1 MRREGGDG
9 DFCPFF
15 PVDRSKWLGMIE
27 TLTSPLRAIWEN
39 LLERLFF
46 LPPFPESI
54 DSLALFSLLLVVG
67 LLIGEWLHAHFKWP
81 KVIGYVLAGILFGPS
96 ALAWISI
103 EALAQAR
110 PIADAALGLLMM
122 EVGRRLDLSWLRR
135 NPELLRSTLAD
146 ITLSFV
152 LIFIFA
158 LWLVG
163 LTPAW
168 AAATAAVTMASAPAV
183 VLLTIEEAK
192 AQGQVTERIIL
203 HTAISSAASFVA
215 FAVVL
220 GIVHAELS
228 EDWLNAIAH
237 PLWVVAGALLVGGIG
252 TWLALRIA
260 KTLPKGS
267 LAQVFVLIACALL
280 AVGIARML
288 AVPVF
293 LTLFLMGVLLASRD
307 QQQTLRYTELP
318 EGHWLLAIVL
328 FVIVGASLPWQEFTW
343 LAGLQALGLL
353 LVRAAAKGAA
363 MAWSGG
369 SLPLPK
375 RLLVGMGIQ
384 PLSATAVF
392 MAYEIASLYPEV
404 GRSALTLPLF
414 AAAMMELIGPAL
426 CRLALHKSGECESGE
441 RSQGGIA

>member
-1 MRREGGDG
+1 
-9 DFCPFF
+9 
-15 PVDRSKWLGMIE
+15 MIE
-27 TLTSPLRAIWEN
+27 PLIAPLRSVWES
-39 LLERLFF
+39 LIERLLF

-54 DSLALFSLLLVVG
+54 DALALFSLLLVTG
-67 LLIGEWLHAHFKWP
+67 LLMGEWLHAHARWP

-96 ALAWISI
+96 LLGWIGV
-103 EALAQAR
+103 ETLAQAR

-146 ITLSFV
+146 IGLSFA
-152 LIFIFA
+152 LIFAFA

-163 LTPAW
+163 LSPAW

-183 VLLTIEEAK
+183 VLLTVEESR

-215 FAVVL
+215 FAFVL
-220 GIVHAELS
+220 GVVHAELS
-228 EDWLNAIAH
+228 EDWLNAVVH
-237 PLWVVAGALLVGGIG
+237 PIWVVTGALLVGGLG
-252 TWLALRIA
+252 SWLALRIA
-260 KTLPKGS
+260 RALPKRS
-267 LAQVFVLIACALL
+267 LAQVFVLVACALL

-293 LTLFLMGVLLASRD
+293 LTLFLMGVLLAALDRR
-307 QQQTLRYTELP
+307 QTLRYTELP
-318 EGHWLLAIVL
+318 DGHWLLAIVL

-353 LVRAAAKGAA
+353 LVRAAAKAA
-363 MAWSGG
+363 ALAWSGG

-392 MAYEIASLYPEV
+392 MAYELASLYPEV

-414 AAAMMELIGPAL
+414 AAAMMELAGPAL
-426 CRLALHKSGECESGE
+426 CRLALRRSGECENEAGE
-441 RSQGGIA
+441 RGGIA

>member
-1 MRREGGDG
+1 
-9 DFCPFF
+9 
-15 PVDRSKWLGMIE
+15 MIE
-27 TLTSPLRAIWEN
+27 RLLAPLRSLWES
-39 LLERLFF
+39 LIERLLF

-67 LLIGEWLHAHFKWP
+67 LLIGEWLHAHLRWP
-81 KVIGYVLAGILFGPS
+81 KVIGYVLAGIVFGPS
-96 ALAWISI
+96 ALGWISI

-122 EVGRRLDLSWLRR
+122 EVGRRLDLRWLRR

-146 ITLSFV
+146 IALSFA
-152 LIFIFA
+152 LIFAFA

-163 LTPAW
+163 LSPAW

-183 VLLTIEEAK
+183 VLLTIEESR

-203 HTAISSAASFVA
+203 HTAISSAASFIA
-215 FAVVL
+215 FAFVL

-228 EDWLNAIAH
+228 EDWLNAVVH
-237 PLWVVAGALLVGGIG
+237 PLWVVAGAVLIGGLG
-252 TWLALRIA
+252 CWLALFIA
-260 KTLPKGS
+260 RALPKRS
-267 LAQVFVLIACALL
+267 LAQVFVLVASALL

-293 LTLFLMGVLLASRD
+293 LTLFLMGVLLAARD
-307 QQQTLRYTELP
+307 QRQILRYTNLP

-343 LAGLQALGLL
+343 QAGLQALGLL
-353 LVRAAAKGAA
+353 LVRAAAKAAALAGA
-363 MAWSGG
+363 GG

-375 RLLVGMGIQ
+375 RLLVGVGIQ

-392 MAYEIASLYPEV
+392 MAYEIAGLYPEV
-404 GRSALTLPLF
+404 GRSALALPLF
-414 AAAMMELIGPAL
+414 AAAMMELLGPAL
-426 CRLALHKSGECESGE
+426 CRLALGRSGECGA
-441 RSQGGIA
+441 GGKGGLA

>member
-228 EDWLNAIAH
+228 EDWLNAIVH
-237 PLWVVAGALLVGGIG
+237 PLWVVVGALLVGGIG

-307 QQQTLRYTELP
+307 RQQTLRYTELP